1 MGPLSAFAVVYLPAG
16 IDTGIGAEFP
26 NVSGGFVL
34 VALRHLWQTRS
45 QSRALRVRRRVRA
58 CIRAFVWPWFLSLDS
73 SGPSLRLPWAVDRLR
88 QRAPLKLLQ
97 APSP

>member
-26 NVSGGFVL
+26 NISG
-34 VALRHLWQTRS
+34 ALFLWLCETYGRL
-45 QSRALRVRRRVRA
+45 AAKAGPPRVRRRVRA
-58 CIRAFVWPWFLSLDS
+58 CIRAFVWPWFLSLGS
-73 SGPSLRLPWAVDRLR
+73 SGSSLRLPWAVDRLR
-88 QRAPLKLLQ
+88 QRAPLKLPQ